1 MKIFNYSS
9 MYLKKLTVFVTLVL
23 SVPALAQ
30 LQPTKHHI
38 HFELGSG
45 LNFAFNDSTY
55 LFRIS
60 GMVQP
65 YIGIEKMPESPSQQ
79 YFNSRRSYLNFS
91 GVAVKEKV
99 DFFFQ
104 LDYSLQDPLLDAWI
118 AYHPFNGFSVVVGQR
133 QSIANNREMLIME
146 DQLQYPDRSILSTS
160 FSNTG
165 REFGIY
171 LEQKIGNDFGIVPQV
186 AVTSGDGRNSF
197 GVDSRDVD
205 QGGVKYAGR
214 LDIYPLGYFTNG
226 NEIAIADLMHEEKP
240 KLVVGGAA
248 SFNTG
253 ASEAVGEGHGDF
265 VLYNEDGN
273 AMQPDYRQVYG
284 DILFKFQ
291 GFSFLGEYNV
301 STATNL
307 TGIYKEMTGDVLL
320 PTEISQFLALGS
332 AYNVQLGYVT
342 TDGYA
347 LDLRYAGVTPEF
359 VNATSVIQET
369 TAWTIGVTKY
379 FKGNNLKIQGA
390 FSNYSYADNSSAV
403 LGEVLFQVIF

>member
-1 MKIFNYSS
+1 MC
-9 MYLKKLTVFVTLVL
+9 LKKLTVFITLVL
-23 SVPALAQ
+23 AAPAWAQ
-30 LQPTKHHI
+30 LQPTRSHAY
-38 HFELGSG
+38 FELGSG
-45 LNFAFNDSTY
+45 LNFNFNDSSY

-65 YIGIEKMPESPSQQ
+65 YVGIEKVPDMESQH
-79 YFNSRRSYLNFS
+79 YFNSRRSYMNFS

-104 LDYSLQDPLLDAWI
+104 LDYSLQDPLLDVWI
-118 AYHPFNGFSVVVGQR
+118 AYHPFKGFSLVMGQK

-146 DQLQYPDRSILSTS
+146 DQLQYPERSILSTS
-160 FSNTG
+160 FSATG
-165 REFGIY
+165 REFGIF
-171 LEQKIGNDFGIVPQV
+171 LEQRIGNDFGIVPQV

-205 QGGVKYAGR
+205 QGGLKYAGR
-214 LDIYPLGYFTNG
+214 LDVYPLGYFTKG
-226 NEIAIADLMHEEKP
+226 NEIAIADLMHEDQP

-265 VLYNEDGN
+265 VLYDEDGN

-284 DILFKFQ
+284 DLLVKYR
-291 GFSFLGEYNV
+291 GFSLLGEYNV

-307 TGIYKEMTGDVLL
+307 EGTFKEVTGDLL
-320 PTEISQFLALGS
+320 RPTEISQYLALGS
-332 AYNVQLGYVT
+332 AYNLQVGYVT
-342 TDGYA
+342 TSGYA
-347 LDLRYAGVTPEF
+347 LDLRYAAVMPEF
-359 VNATSVIQET
+359 ENGPSVIEET
-369 TAWTIGVTKY
+369 TAWTVGLTKY

-390 FSNYSYADNSSAV
+390 FSSYNYANDASAV
-403 LGEVLFQVIF
+403 MGEILFQVIF